1 VNIKEI
7 LDETNKIK
15 IELEEKILSYLEACL
30 VNASKEE
37 YNKESDEKKTNM
49 EIRCFLHCIRGLIFL
64 NAEKLVEE
72 RFTRAVIGPLLKYDK
87 FFFKFLSFLNFIF
100 SYFRLHLTQGKIDGK
115 EGRGSFSGLE
125 DCLSTFLETIR
136 KSRLIPFFNAFED
149 YSLECL
155 SSSVENNS
163 SSGMKIDFIV
173 HGIWKPI
180 ATLLKE
186 KFSSMFT
193 IGITHIFSRCFLAIH
208 SFLQDLSQLM
218 VPTYQPIV
226 FQRLTNHSIITKDFW
241 KLWKFDL
248 YYQLRFRELVT
259 RLDRLGEFSYR
270 NDHQGLTMALEQ
282 FYSSFLQGNNNSNKT
297 ITNANKSSA
306 AVSTH
311 SMDANLDKETVSRM
325 GKQFLEMKNRFNF
338 MNQFFD
344 GFILELLLL
353 IDPNIALP
361 PLFSKFLLLQ
371 ERIIL
376 RIGLQVILLTND
388 PTLASVALKMNKN
401 EFDGVKLSLLKP
413 PSTTTA
419 NHPQEGK
426 AGDKKAAAP
435 AASVPPA
442 GPSAADQQLLNKN
455 CTVDERILLT
465 EDLLKFLLW
474 FHQNYFQIVFA
485 HPVLHTVNDNSGSSQ
500 LQTLIQTS
508 FSGVV
513 HKLLIVMHWSYRQ
526 IYLDIVQ
533 ECLKPLTGIKAIA
546 GKYRM
551 TNKPAPTLASPY
563 VTTIFSSFK

>member
-1 VNIKEI
+1 
-7 LDETNKIK
+7 
-15 IELEEKILSYLEACL
+15 
-30 VNASKEE
+30 
-37 YNKESDEKKTNM
+37 
-49 EIRCFLHCIRGLIFL
+49 
-64 NAEKLVEE
+64 
-72 RFTRAVIGPLLKYDK
+72 
-87 FFFKFLSFLNFIF
+87 
-100 SYFRLHLTQGKIDGK
+100 
-115 EGRGSFSGLE
+115 
-125 DCLSTFLETIR
+125 
-136 KSRLIPFFNAFED
+136 
-149 YSLECL
+149 
-155 SSSVENNS
+155 
-163 SSGMKIDFIV
+163 MKIDFLV

-208 SFLQDLSQLM
+208 SFLKDLSQLM
-218 VPTYQPIV
+218 EPTYQPIV

-282 FYSSFLQGNNNSNKT
+282 FYSTFLQGNNNNNKT
-297 ITNANKSSA
+297 ITNTNKSSA

-311 SMDANLDKETVSRM
+311 SMDANLDKETISRM
-325 GKQFLEMKNRFNF
+325 AKQYLEMKNRFNF

-371 ERIIL
+371 ERILL

-388 PTLASVALKMNKN
+388 ANLASVALKMNKN

-413 PSTTTA
+413 PSATTA
-419 NHPQEGK
+419 SHPQEGK
-426 AGDKKAAAP
+426 AGDKKGTPAAAP
-435 AASVPPA
+435 APAPA
-442 GPSAADQQLLNKN
+442 GPSVADQLLLNKN

-474 FHQNYFQIVFA
+474 FHQNYFQILFA
-485 HPVLHTVNDNSGSSQ
+485 HPVLLTNNESTSH
-500 LQTLIQTS
+500 LQALIQTS
-508 FSGVV
+508 FAAVV
-513 HKLLIVMHWSYRQ
+513 HKLLIVLHWSYRQ
-526 IYLDIVQ
+526 VYLDLVQ